1 MISKIIEVSQPG
13 ETVRLEEGGR
23 YEIHLVQEGAEVE
36 ILGGWNL
43 REKESVAIDLKI
55 VHRAPHTRSNTVL
68 RAVARDHAHA
78 TLNGT
83 IIVEPSA
90 PNTNAFL
97 TENILLLS
105 PTAVAQAVPNLEIRT
120 DAVKCSHA
128 ATVSP
133 IPESQ
138 IFYLQSRGLTREK
151 AEELIVAGF
160 LQSYS
165 S

>member
-1 MISKIIEVSQPG
+1 MKIFEISQPN
-13 ETVRLEEGGR
+13 ETVRLTESGV
-23 YEIHLVQEGAEVE
+23 YEVHLVAPGADVE

-43 REKESVAIDLKI
+43 KNKETVTVDLKI

-97 TENILLLS
+97 TENVLLLS

-160 LQSYS
+160 LEF
-165 S
+165 

>member
-1 MISKIIEVSQPG
+1 MNIFEISQPN
-13 ETVRLEEGGR
+13 ETVRLSESGE
-23 YEIHLVQEGAEVE
+23 YEVRLVAPGAEVE
-36 ILGGWNL
+36 ILGGWNVRG
-43 REKESVAIDLKI
+43 REQITINLKI

-68 RAVARDHAHA
+68 RAVARDYAHA

-97 TENILLLS
+97 TENILMLS

-138 IFYLQSRGLTREK
+138 IFYLQSRGLSREK
-151 AEELIVAGF
+151 AEDLIVAGF
-160 LQSYS
+160 LESYS